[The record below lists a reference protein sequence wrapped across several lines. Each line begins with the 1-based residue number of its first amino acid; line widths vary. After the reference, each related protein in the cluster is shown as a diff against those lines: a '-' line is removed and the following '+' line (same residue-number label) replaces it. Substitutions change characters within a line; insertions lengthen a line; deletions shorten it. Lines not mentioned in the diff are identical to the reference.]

1 MLEQCTVFSCYG
13 VEDGHFNISD
23 GCSFIPDVLLN
34 YESCVI
40 HDLCYITPAS
50 TKPVCD
56 RFMEANM
63 NSIYCD
69 NVNRYL
75 TSLPCYCYYY
85 SLIMNLIGS
94 ISNLIEKGIDWGL
107 KSL

>member
-1 MLEQCTVFSCYG
+1 MLDQCTVFSCYG

-50 TKPVCD
+50 TKPSCD

-75 TSLPCYCYYY
+75 TFLATALHCTVASDT
-85 SLIMNLIGS
+85 SGS
-94 ISNLIEKGIDWGL
+94 ISNLIDRAMKRGG
-107 KSL
+107 